1 MIFSK
6 ITGTGS
12 YIPTIKKENGNFIDT
27 HFLHPDGSDF
37 SNGNQVIIE
46 KFKMITGI
54 EERRY
59 AAAHFNTSD
68 LGFFAA
74 TKAIEDAKI
83 DPEEL
88 DYIIV
93 AHNFGDVKSGAI
105 QSDILPSLATRVK
118 HLLRINNPNCVA
130 YDILFGCPGWIEG
143 VIQAQAFIK
152 AGIAKKCLVIGAET
166 LSRVVDKVDRDSMI
180 YSDGAGACIVE
191 ASENQDSGI
200 LSHATQTFSKDEAYH
215 LFFGESN
222 DKNAD
227 KNVRYIKMHGRK
239 IYEFALTNVPNA
251 MKTALDKSGISIDA
265 VKKIFIHQANEK
277 MDEAIIK
284 RFYRLYKQPVP
295 EDVMPMSIH
304 TLGNS
309 SVATVPTLLDLVLKG
324 NITHQEVKKGDVI
337 ILASVGAGMN
347 VNAVVYRY

>member
-12 YIPTIKKENGNFIDT
+12 YIPTIKKENRNFIDT

-152 AGIAKKCLVIGAET
+152 AGIAKK
-166 LSRVVDKVDRDSMI
+166 
-180 YSDGAGACIVE
+180 
-191 ASENQDSGI
+191 
-200 LSHATQTFSKDEAYH
+200 
-215 LFFGESN
+215 
-222 DKNAD
+222 
-227 KNVRYIKMHGRK
+227 
-239 IYEFALTNVPNA
+239 
-251 MKTALDKSGISIDA
+251 
-265 VKKIFIHQANEK
+265 
-277 MDEAIIK
+277 
-284 RFYRLYKQPVP
+284 
-295 EDVMPMSIH
+295 
-304 TLGNS
+304 
-309 SVATVPTLLDLVLKG
+309 
-324 NITHQEVKKGDVI
+324 
-337 ILASVGAGMN
+337 
-347 VNAVVYRY
+347 